1 MFKMLKQFVSDE
13 RGDITQNAVFL
24 AIIIILTIAALRL
37 LGGNVRDLFN
47 RIAGYVANP

>member
-1 MFKMLKQFVSDE
+1 MGQLKNFLKDE
-13 RGDITQNAVFL
+13 QGDITQNAVFL

>member
-1 MFKMLKQFVSDE
+1 MAELKRLIRDE

>member
-1 MFKMLKQFVSDE
+1 MVELKRLLLDE

-37 LGGNVRDLFN
+37 LGSNVRDLFN

>member
-1 MFKMLKQFVSDE
+1 MKTLIQFLLDE

>member
-1 MFKMLKQFVSDE
+1 MKWLKRFITDE

>member
-1 MFKMLKQFVSDE
+1 MKTLIRFIADE